1 MKKTLALLGAT
12 AAGFT
17 SIVTLH
23 GPNGSSGSLLGAPS
37 ATSSPAT
44 AGGGSTSSPATAGG
58 GSTSSPATAG
68 GGSTSSPATAGG
80 GSTSGGVTAVGRAE
94 NYGYGT
100 MSVKVTVAHNHI
112 VNVAVNSLTTLDSY
126 SQQLEKYVVP
136 ILKAEVLK
144 AQGIRINALTG
155 ATYTSE
161 AYAYSIQS
169 ALDKLHFK

>member
-37 ATSSPAT
+37 A
-44 AGGGSTSSPATAGG
+44 
-58 GSTSSPATAG
+58 TSSPATAG

>member
-37 ATSSPAT
+37 A
-44 AGGGSTSSPATAGG
+44 TSSPATAGG